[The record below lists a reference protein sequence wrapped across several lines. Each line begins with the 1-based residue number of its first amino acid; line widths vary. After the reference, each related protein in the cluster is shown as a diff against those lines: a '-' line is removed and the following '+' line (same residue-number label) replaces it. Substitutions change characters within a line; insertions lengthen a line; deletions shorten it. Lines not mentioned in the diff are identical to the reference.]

1 MVHYELMDKRTGEIP
16 SLDDIDKQIC
26 DILGKHYDPQHF
38 CYLGNCPEWRDYINW
53 NNTVSL
59 AMAMGK
65 TYQEIRELWPDS
77 IEILAICDYLE
88 SKYKIINWRS

>member
-26 DILGKHYDPQHF
+26 NLLEKPYRRQHF
-38 CYLGNCPEWRDYINW
+38 CYLGNKPEYRDFLNW
-53 NNTVSL
+53 NNTVGL

-65 TYQEIRELWPDS
+65 TWNEVRALWSDDD
-77 IEILAICDYLE
+77 EILAICDYLE
-88 SKYKIINWRS
+88 ERYDIINWRS